1 MLLVCPHC
9 QAINRVP
16 PERLDQHPKCGQCG
30 HDVLQD
36 APVELTQ
43 QTFERF
49 ITRNELPVVVDFWA
63 PWCGPCKMMAPI
75 YAQVS
80 AELKTRYRF
89 AKVDTEAEQQLAARF
104 MIRSIPT
111 LALFHQGREVDRLSG
126 AVDAGH
132 LKAWL
137 AQHAL

>member
-1 MLLVCPHC
+1 MLLVCPNC
-9 QAINRVP
+9 QAVNRVP
-16 PERLDQHPKCGQCG
+16 PERLDQHPKCGNCG
-30 HDVLQD
+30 HEILQD
-36 APVELTQ
+36 APIELTQ

-80 AELKTRYRF
+80 ASLKTRYRF
-89 AKVDTEAEQQLAARF
+89 AKVNTEEQQQLAARF

-111 LALFHQGREVDRLSG
+111 IALFNQGKEIERMAG
-126 AVDAGH
+126 AVDANH
-132 LKAWL
+132 LQAWL
-137 AQHAL
+137 AQHAS